1 VKRVRKK
8 ENLLPIMSIIC
19 LLDRTLFLGS
29 IYTLSKEKI
38 SSLLFLKLISLI
50 SQVVKVSK
58 RLKDKKFL
66 KLKAKTL
73 TKVSWP

>member
-1 VKRVRKK
+1 MKRVRKK